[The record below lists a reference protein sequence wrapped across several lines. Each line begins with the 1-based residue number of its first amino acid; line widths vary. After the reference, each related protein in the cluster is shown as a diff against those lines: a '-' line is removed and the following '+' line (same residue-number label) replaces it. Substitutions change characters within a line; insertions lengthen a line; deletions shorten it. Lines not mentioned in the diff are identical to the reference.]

1 MMALDRPSSTT
12 AGGRRSTVRT
22 LEVAGLRV
30 VTAPIVARG
39 STVGKSLDDG
49 MRDPGAVMTTDTAVN
64 SPSGLL
70 KQHRLW
76 LECQHRIRKQPRSP
90 SVSATPR
97 VLRNFVNGA
106 SADPETDA
114 TTDIIN

>member
-1 MMALDRPSSTT
+1 MMALDRASSTK

-22 LEVAGLRV
+22 REVAGLRV

-39 STVGKSLDDG
+39 STVGKSPDDEI
-49 MRDPGAVMTTDTAVN
+49 RDEEGPTATDTTVN
-64 SPSGLL
+64 SRSGLL

-97 VLRNFVNGA
+97 VLRNFVNGGYV
-106 SADPETDA
+106 DPE
-114 TTDIIN
+114 